1 MKRFLMV
8 LSLCVLLP
16 VTASSQTKYRVTIG
30 DPVEAD
36 SGVSK
41 ERREH
46 LRKMVHAAYQK
57 RFDAA
62 GVRGMQITEKGLDLQ
77 LEIPRKWKRPFI
89 ESLVHAPGRLEVRG
103 DTPMGLD
110 WVQQASQLPEG
121 VEIRGESTPYL
132 WSANRSLLDRV
143 AQQFSDENLMIVV
156 ARDRDGWRTH
166 TAGITL
172 GNVTHLAES
181 KWDRSVHGG
190 YFVKMRFQTTM
201 VDRLA
206 TTGFLD
212 VKNWLVI
219 LDGEVLGQI
228 STASLATGSIELS
241 APALMSSQQQ
251 RFWVSQVA
259 GRLAAPL
266 PIPVAIVPE

>member
-8 LSLCVLLP
+8 LSLCVFLP
-16 VTASSQTKYRVTIG
+16 VSAWSQTNFVVTIG
-30 DPVEAD
+30 DPVEAS

-41 ERREH
+41 ERKEH
-46 LRKMVHAAYQK
+46 LRKMVHAVYQK

-62 GVRGMQITEKGLDLQ
+62 GVRGMQITEKGSDLH
-77 LEIPRKWKRPFI
+77 LSIPRKWKKPFI
-89 ESLVHAPGRLEVRG
+89 ESLVYAPGRLEVRA
-103 DTPMGLD
+103 DTPLGHD
-110 WVQQASQLPEG
+110 WVRLASGLPEG
-121 VEIRGESTPYL
+121 VEIRGENTPYL
-132 WSANRSLLDRV
+132 WSADRSLLDRV
-143 AQQFSDENLMIVV
+143 AERYTDEDQMVVV
-156 ARDRDGWRTH
+156 ARARDGWRTH
-166 TAGITL
+166 TAGLTL
-172 GNVTHLAES
+172 GNVSHLAES
-181 KWDRSVHGG
+181 KWDRSVNGG
-190 YFVKMRFQTTM
+190 YFVRMRFQNTM

-241 APALMSSQQQ
+241 APALMSSEQQ